1 MSQVKKET
9 TAPKLTGEQI
19 VQKKLD
25 EVNAMLK
32 KMDPAQLELL
42 KTGKSIQLN
51 D

>member
-1 MSQVKKET
+1 MTRIKKEH
-9 TAPKLTGEQI
+9 APVRLTGDQI

-32 KMDPAQLELL
+32 KMDPAQLDRIRN
-42 KTGKSIQLN
+42 GKSIHSN